1 MITTV
6 SKLDSYPTDTETRKV
21 KKELDKDDFLKL
33 LVTQMRFQDPLKPM
47 DQKEFT
53 TQLVQFSSL
62 DQLFSI
68 NDGLNTLTDSQGS
81 ANDFETVNFIG
92 KEITTTGNKV
102 VMGEGGPSTSIGYY
116 LNTDASEVSV
126 QIFDKE
132 GRNINTI
139 ELGPQEDGDH
149 ILEWDGSDDKGETIS
164 PGEYIFAVTAR
175 DIKGVESNVMTK
187 ITGIVTGVSF
197 EGSMPYLIVSGM
209 HVPVT
214 DISEVKDVVH

>member
-1 MITTV
+1 MTTV

-149 ILEWDGSDDKGETIS
+149 IVEWDGSDDKGETIS

>member
-68 NDGLNTLTDSQGS
+68 NDGLNTLANNQDSTK
-81 ANDFETVNFIG
+81 NYETVNFIG
-92 KEITTTGNKV
+92 KEITTSGNKV
-102 VMGEGGPSTSIGYY
+102 VMGEGEPSTSIGYY
-116 LNTDASEVSV
+116 LNTDVSEVSV

-139 ELGPQEDGDH
+139 ELGQQSEGDH
-149 ILEWDGSDDKGETIS
+149 IADWDGRDYKGETVP
-164 PGEYIFAVTAR
+164 PGEYTFAVTAR
-175 DIKGVESNVMTK
+175 DIKGVESNVITK

-197 EGSMPYLIVSGM
+197 EGGMPYLIVSGM

-214 DISEVKDVVH
+214 DISEVKDVTH

>member
-132 GRNINTI
+132 VIGTYI
-139 ELGPQEDGDH
+139 
-149 ILEWDGSDDKGETIS
+149 ILSDKRERS
-164 PGEYIFAVTAR
+164 IFH
-175 DIKGVESNVMTK
+175 IKG
-187 ITGIVTGVSF
+187 
-197 EGSMPYLIVSGM
+197 YQ
-209 HVPVT
+209 
-214 DISEVKDVVH
+214 

>member
-149 ILEWDGSDDKGETIS
+149 IVEWDGSDDKGETIS
-164 PGEYIFAVTAR
+164 PGEYIFAVTAM

-214 DISEVKDVVH
+214 DISEVKDVTH

>member
-214 DISEVKDVVH
+214 DISEVKDVTH

>member
-149 ILEWDGSDDKGETIS
+149 IVEWDGSDDKGETIS

>member
-6 SKLDSYPTDTETRKV
+6 SKLDSYPTDTETREV

-68 NDGLNTLTDSQGS
+68 NDGLNTLTDSQDNS
-81 ANDFETVNFIG
+81 NDFETVNFIG
-92 KEITTTGNKV
+92 KEITTSGNKV
-102 VMGEGGPSTSIGYY
+102 VMGYEKPLTSIGYY
-116 LNTDASEVSV
+116 LNADVSGV
-126 QIFDKE
+126 AVRIYDKE
-132 GRNINTI
+132 GRDINTL
-139 ELGPQEDGDH
+139 ELGQQGKGDH
-149 ILEWDGSDDKGETIS
+149 IAEWDGRDYRGKIVP
-164 PGEYIFAVTAR
+164 PGEYIFSVTAK
-175 DIKGVESNVMTK
+175 DLKGVESDVMTK

-197 EGSMPYLIVSGM
+197 EGSIPYLIVSGM

-214 DISEVKDVVH
+214 DISEVKDVAH

>member
-149 ILEWDGSDDKGETIS
+149 ILEWDGKDNNGKTVA
-164 PGEYIFAVTAR
+164 PGEYIFAVTAM

>member
-164 PGEYIFAVTAR
+164 PGEYTLVVTAR

-214 DISEVKDVVH
+214 DISEVKDVTH